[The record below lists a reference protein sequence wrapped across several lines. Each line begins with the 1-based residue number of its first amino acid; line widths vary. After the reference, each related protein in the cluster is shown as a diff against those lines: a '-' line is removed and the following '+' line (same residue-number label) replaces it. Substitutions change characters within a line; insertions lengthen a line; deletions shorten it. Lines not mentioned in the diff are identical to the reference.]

1 MPVPSKAG
9 IGVCTGSRFVVAVP
23 MMGLIPPEVPVNKLM
38 AALTSW
44 FGTSVA
50 HAFGDPR
57 QDRLQRPPNVGVQP
71 YRDHPHKG

>member
-1 MPVPSKAG
+1 
-9 IGVCTGSRFVVAVP
+9 
-23 MMGLIPPEVPVNKLM
+23 MMGLIPPEVPVDKLM

-57 QDRLQRPPNVGVQP
+57 QDRLQRPPNLGVQP